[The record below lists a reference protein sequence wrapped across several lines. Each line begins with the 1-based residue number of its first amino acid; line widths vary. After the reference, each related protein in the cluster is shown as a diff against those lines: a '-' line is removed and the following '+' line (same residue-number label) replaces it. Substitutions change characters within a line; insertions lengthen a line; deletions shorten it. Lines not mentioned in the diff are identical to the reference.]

1 MTEKEIIEQLRGKG
15 YDELTEEEKDILE
28 VKRKEFHDFVYANEK
43 QTLWHYAG
51 RVANHYD
58 MMCEY
63 LEARTTHKR
72 PENPIVVDGYTA
84 EDLAMAPE
92 GANLGLGCGNPHR
105 KANIQPNEIVLD
117 LGSGSGL
124 DCFIAGKVVGRRG
137 RVIGVD
143 MTPEMLSRAR
153 TIAKENKIRNVEF
166 RLGEIE
172 NLPIADNTADVCIS
186 NCVINMSSNKARVYK
201 EIYRALKPGG
211 RISLCDIVIMKELT
225 EEMKNDEA
233 MHSC

>member
-1 MTEKEIIEQLRGKG
+1 MQSVQDRVRKDYGQIALENQEESILMEGDSSEQ
-15 YDELTEEEKDILE
+15 DSSS
-28 VKRKEFHDFVYANEK
+28 V
-43 QTLWHYAG
+43 
-51 RVANHYD
+51 
-58 MMCEY
+58 
-63 LEARTTHKR
+63 
-72 PENPIVVDGYTA
+72 GYTK
-84 EDLAMAPE
+84 EDLAMAPK

-105 KANIQPNEIVLD
+105 KANIMPGEIVLD

-124 DCFIAGKVVGRRG
+124 DCFIAGKMVGRRG
-137 RVIGVD
+137 RAIGVD

-153 TIAKENKIRNVEF
+153 SIAKENKIRNVEF

-186 NCVINMSSNKARVYK
+186 NCVINMSDNKPRVYR

-211 RISLCDIVIMKELT
+211 RISICDIVIMKELT
-225 EEMKNDEA
+225 KEMKEDEA